1 MVGAVGCADAWHA
14 GRFRPGYGSPSVQ
27 DHHVMITVI
36 GIIFGMICVM
46 AGYLLHGGSMMVFVA
61 AWTEFIVII
70 GGAAGIFIA
79 ANGMAVVKRSIA
91 GVLEMLKPNAFEKKE
106 EYMKL
111 LVMMYQ
117 LFSVARR
124 DGLLGLEPHMED
136 PKKSPI
142 LSKNHTFLHHH
153 HCEAFFCDTMKVI
166 ISGGVA
172 PHDLC
177 EMMEIDIEAARVEA
191 HQVPDAIANA
201 ADAMPAVGIVACV
214 LGVII
219 VMGQIGGEAAVLG
232 HAIAVALVGTFLGIM
247 VSYIIVGP
255 IAKAV
260 GNRHRFEDNYIVC
273 MKHSL
278 FSFARGESPIT
289 CVEFARRQIDP
300 SLRPGFSE
308 MEKALKA
315 AKTG

>member
-1 MVGAVGCADAWHA
+1 MMT
-14 GRFRPGYGSPSVQ
+14 F
-27 DHHVMITVI
+27 I
-36 GIIFGMICVM
+36 GIILGVVCVFT
-46 AGYLLHGGSMMVFVA
+46 GFILHGGPMGIFVA

-70 GGAAGIFIA
+70 GGAVGIFVGSNGMGVTKQTIA
-79 ANGMAVVKRSIA
+79 AILG
-91 GVLEMLKPNAFEKKE
+91 LLKPNPFADKG

-117 LFSVARR
+117 LFSIARR

-136 PKKSPI
+136 PHKSTI
-142 LSKNHTFLHHH
+142 ISKNETFIHNHHA
-153 HCEAFFCDTMKVI
+153 ESFFCDTMKVI

-172 PHDLC
+172 PHDLA
-177 EMMEIDIEAARVEA
+177 EMMEIDLDAAKAEGHIIPEAVAA
-191 HQVPDAIANA
+191 A

-214 LGVII
+214 LGVIV
-219 VMGQIGGEAAVLG
+219 VMGQIGGDAAAIG
-232 HAIAVALVGTFLGIM
+232 HAVAVALVGTFLGIF
-247 VSYIIVGP
+247 VSYIMVTP
-255 IAKAV
+255 VAKSLA
-260 GNRHRFEDNYIVC
+260 GRHRFEENYLMA
-273 MKHSL
+273 MKHAL

-300 SLRPGFSE
+300 TIRPGFSE

>member
-1 MVGAVGCADAWHA
+1 MMT
-14 GRFRPGYGSPSVQ
+14 F
-27 DHHVMITVI
+27 I
-36 GIIFGMICVM
+36 GIILGIICVM
-46 AGYLLHGGSMMVFVA
+46 TGYILHGGSMYIFVA
-61 AWTEFIVII
+61 AWTEFIVIV
-70 GGAAGIFIA
+70 GGAAGIFLGSNGVAVTKRAVA
-79 ANGMAVVKRSIA
+79 A
-91 GVLEMLKPNAFEKKE
+91 VLELLKPNPFESKE

-136 PKKSPI
+136 PAKSTI
-142 LSKNHTFLHHH
+142 ISKNHTFVHHH
-153 HCEAFFCDTMKVI
+153 HCAAFFCDTMKVV

-177 EMMEIDIEAARVEA
+177 EMMEIDIDSARAEG
-191 HQVPDAIANA
+191 HIIPEAIAAA

-214 LGVII
+214 LGVIV
-219 VMGQIGGEAAVLG
+219 VMGQIGGEAAALG
-232 HAIAVALVGTFLGIM
+232 HSIAVALVGTFLGIF
-247 VSYIIVGP
+247 VSYIVVTP
-255 IAKAV
+255 VAKSLA
-260 GNRHRFEDNYIVC
+260 GKHRTEENYIIA
-273 MKHSL
+273 MKHAL

-300 SLRPGFSE
+300 TIRPGFSE

>member
-1 MVGAVGCADAWHA
+1 MMT
-14 GRFRPGYGSPSVQ
+14 F
-27 DHHVMITVI
+27 I
-36 GIIFGMICVM
+36 GIILGVICVFT
-46 AGYLLHGGSMMVFVA
+46 GYILHHGSMMIFVA
-61 AWTEFIVII
+61 AWTEFIVIV
-70 GGAAGIFIA
+70 GGAAGIFLGS
-79 ANGMAVVKRSIA
+79 NGLAVTKRSVA
-91 GVLEMLKPNAFEKKE
+91 AVLDLLKPNPFESKE

-136 PKKSPI
+136 PAKSTI
-142 LSKNHTFLHHH
+142 ISKNHTFVHHH
-153 HCEAFFCDTMKVI
+153 HCAAFFCDTMKVV

-177 EMMEIDIEAARVEA
+177 EMMEIDIDSARAEG
-191 HQVPDAIANA
+191 HIIPEAIAAA

-214 LGVII
+214 LGVIV
-219 VMGQIGGEAAVLG
+219 VMGQIGGEAAALG
-232 HAIAVALVGTFLGIM
+232 HSIAVALVGTFLGIF
-247 VSYIIVGP
+247 VSYIVVTP
-255 IAKAV
+255 VAKSLA
-260 GNRHRFEDNYIVC
+260 GKHRTEENYIIA
-273 MKHSL
+273 MKHAL

-300 SLRPGFSE
+300 TIRPGFSE

>member
-1 MVGAVGCADAWHA
+1 MMTFV
-14 GRFRPGYGSPSVQ
+14 
-27 DHHVMITVI
+27 
-36 GIIFGMICVM
+36 GIIFGLICVF
-46 AGYLLHGGSMMVFVA
+46 AGYLLHHGSMYVFVL

-70 GGAAGIFIA
+70 GGAIGIFLGSNGMTVTKQTIA
-79 ANGMAVVKRSIA
+79 A
-91 GVLEMLKPNAFEKKE
+91 VLELLKPNPFLSKD

-136 PKKSPI
+136 PNKSTI
-142 LSKNHTFLHHH
+142 ISKNHSFLHHH
-153 HCEAFFCDTMKVI
+153 HCTAFFCDTMKVI

-172 PHDLC
+172 PHDLA
-177 EMMEIDIEAARVEA
+177 EMMEIDLEAANAEA
-191 HQVPDAIANA
+191 HVIPDAVANA
-201 ADAMPAVGIVACV
+201 GDAMPAVGIVACV

-219 VMGQIGGEAAVLG
+219 VMGQIGGEASEIG
-232 HAIAVALVGTFLGIM
+232 KAIAVALVGTFLGIM
-247 VSYIIVGP
+247 VSYIIVNP
-255 IAKAV
+255 VAKSLAA
-260 GNRHRFEDNYIVC
+260 RHRSEASYMVA
-273 MKHSL
+273 MKHAL

-300 SLRPGFSE
+300 SIRPGFTE

-315 AKTG
+315 AKAG

>member
-1 MVGAVGCADAWHA
+1 MMT
-14 GRFRPGYGSPSVQ
+14 F
-27 DHHVMITVI
+27 I
-36 GIIFGMICVM
+36 GIIFGLICVFT
-46 AGYLLHGGSMMVFVA
+46 GYLLHHGSMYIFVL

-70 GGAAGIFIA
+70 GGAIGIFLGSNGMVVTKQTIA
-79 ANGMAVVKRSIA
+79 AI
-91 GVLEMLKPNAFEKKE
+91 LELLKPNPFLSKD

-136 PKKSPI
+136 PKKSTI
-142 LSKNHTFLHHH
+142 ISKNHSFLHHH
-153 HCEAFFCDTMKVI
+153 HCTAFFCDTMKVI

-172 PHDLC
+172 PHDLA
-177 EMMEIDIEAARVEA
+177 EMMEIDLDAANSEA
-191 HQVPDAIANA
+191 HIIPDAVA
-201 ADAMPAVGIVACV
+201 AAGDAMPAVGIVACV

-219 VMGQIGGEAAVLG
+219 VMGQIGGEASAIG
-232 HAIAVALVGTFLGIM
+232 KAIAVALVGTFLGIM
-247 VSYIIVGP
+247 VAYVIVTP
-255 IAKAV
+255 IAKSLAA
-260 GNRHRFEDNYIVC
+260 RHRSESIYMVA
-273 MKHSL
+273 MKHAL

-300 SLRPGFSE
+300 SMRPGFSE

-315 AKTG
+315 AKAG

>member
-1 MVGAVGCADAWHA
+1 MMT
-14 GRFRPGYGSPSVQ
+14 Y
-27 DHHVMITVI
+27 I
-36 GIIFGMICVM
+36 GIVVGIICVM
-46 AGYLLHGGSMMVFVA
+46 TGYILHGGSMHIFVA
-61 AWTEFIVII
+61 AWTEFIVIV
-70 GGAAGIFIA
+70 GGAFGIFLGSNGVNVTKLTVA
-79 ANGMAVVKRSIA
+79 AMLG
-91 GVLEMLKPNAFEKKE
+91 LLKPNPFIDKG

-136 PKKSPI
+136 PHKSTI
-142 LSKNHTFLHHH
+142 IGKNPAFLHHH
-153 HCEAFFCDTMKVI
+153 HCSAFFCDTMKVV

-177 EMMEIDIEAARVEA
+177 EMMDIDIDSANAEA
-191 HQVPDAIANA
+191 HIIPDAVSAA

-214 LGVII
+214 LGVIV
-219 VMGQIGGEAAVLG
+219 VMGKIGGEASVLG
-232 HAIAVALVGTFLGIM
+232 HSIAVALVGTFLGIF
-247 VSYIIVGP
+247 VSYIVVTP
-255 IAKAV
+255 IAKSLA
-260 GNRHRFEDNYIVC
+260 GRHRSEANYIVA
-273 MKHSL
+273 MKHAL

-300 SLRPGFSE
+300 TIRPGFSE

-315 AKTG
+315 AKAG

>member
-1 MVGAVGCADAWHA
+1 
-14 GRFRPGYGSPSVQ
+14 
-27 DHHVMITVI
+27 MITYI
-36 GIIFGMICVM
+36 GIVVGIICVM
-46 AGYLLHGGSMMVFVA
+46 LGYMLHGGSLHIFVA

-70 GGAAGIFIA
+70 GGAFGIFLGS
-79 ANGMAVVKRSIA
+79 NGVNVTKLTVSAMI
-91 GVLEMLKPNAFEKKE
+91 GLLKPNPFVDKA

-136 PKKSPI
+136 PHKSSI
-142 LSKNHTFLHHH
+142 ISKNGTFVHHH
-153 HCEAFFCDTMKVI
+153 HACAFFCDTMKVV

-177 EMMEIDIEAARVEA
+177 EMMEIDIESSRVEA
-191 HQVPDAIANA
+191 HIIPDAVSAA

-214 LGVII
+214 LGVIV
-219 VMGQIGGEAAVLG
+219 VMGKIGGEASVLG
-232 HAIAVALVGTFLGIM
+232 HSIAIALVGTFAGIF
-247 VSYIIVGP
+247 VSYIMVTP
-255 IAKAV
+255 VAKALAAT
-260 GNRHRFEDNYIVC
+260 HRTEENYIVA
-273 MKHSL
+273 MKQAL

-300 SLRPGFSE
+300 TIRPGFTE

-315 AKTG
+315 AKAG